1 MDNIEDV
8 NSWIKILECY
18 KNILKVSD
26 NEKEYIIDRI
36 QFYEAKVDNY
46 NKQYLT
52 IVNPTKKEVA
62 LVYNSLKKKIIF
74 MYVNT
79 FLDKNV
85 KKSKTYKI
93 DLWSCRLEIEN
104 EIHDSVY
111 NMNLPLDLVY
121 KKILLKRKY
130 GEYYKYDK
138 IGLEINEFIQLKLVE
153 FWSKKKMYL
162 LAVTI
167 IALATV
173 IAWMV
178 VETISVKREMKQLT
192 DDYLKPKNDSFIN
205 PNVETYNEI
214 VEDLSKEERYLNWLN
229 DAKKE
234 KR

>member
-1 MDNIEDV
+1 M
-8 NSWIKILECY
+8 
-18 KNILKVSD
+18 
-26 NEKEYIIDRI
+26 
-36 QFYEAKVDNY
+36 
-46 NKQYLT
+46 
-52 IVNPTKKEVA
+52 
-62 LVYNSLKKKIIF
+62 
-74 MYVNT
+74 
-79 FLDKNV
+79 
-85 KKSKTYKI
+85 
-93 DLWSCRLEIEN
+93 
-104 EIHDSVY
+104 
-111 NMNLPLDLVY
+111 
-121 KKILLKRKY
+121 
-130 GEYYKYDK
+130 
-138 IGLEINEFIQLKLVE
+138 
-153 FWSKKKMYL
+153 KMYL